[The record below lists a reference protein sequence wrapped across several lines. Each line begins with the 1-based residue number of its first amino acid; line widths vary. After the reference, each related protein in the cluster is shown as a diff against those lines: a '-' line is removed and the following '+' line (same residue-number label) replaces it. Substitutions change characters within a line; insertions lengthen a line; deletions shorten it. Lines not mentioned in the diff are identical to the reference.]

1 MGNHLHQKCWK
12 CKKAVGGCSWSDSG
26 IPIKN
31 WVAKRSVIE
40 ENEGNMESYK
50 IISCPEFEKDEP
62 RESVSEK
69 AWLDIIKLAKKL
81 VGVI

>member
-1 MGNHLHQKCWK
+1 
-12 CKKAVGGCSWSDSG
+12 
-26 IPIKN
+26 
-31 WVAKRSVIE
+31 
-40 ENEGNMESYK
+40 MESYK